1 MTDWSPND
9 PDAVNVYYDLAAWT
23 PDQQAELTEAL
34 AEAGI
39 PHGWDGTELVVPE
52 ARELEVDALFEV
64 LETQLGIASTDTPAT
79 AAATVTPALAS
90 GEPLTEYELEG
101 WSVADRQLLT
111 ESLITAR
118 IPHRWEGATLVVP
131 TPAEEAVDELLDE
144 VEGGEVVTMPS
155 GDVEAAAG
163 VELLDAFFT
172 AGDRLA
178 RDPLDADGL
187 QALLRAL
194 DAADVAAPPPGVML
208 SVWREACNLADLL
221 ADALAGSDQPD
232 ELAAIALAERLRD
245 TIRPSV

>member
-39 PHGWDGTELVVPE
+39 PHGWEGTELVVPE
-52 ARELEVDALFEV
+52 ELEVEVDALFEV
-64 LETQLGIASTDTPAT
+64 LEAKLGIDS
-79 AAATVTPALAS
+79 AAGPVTPAAELRG

-101 WSVADRQLLT
+101 WSVADRQILT
-111 ESLITAR
+111 ESLIAAR
-118 IPHRWEGATLVVP
+118 IPHRWEDATLLVP

-144 VEGGEVVTMPS
+144 VEGGEIVTMPT
-155 GDVEAAAG
+155 GDVEAATGAE
-163 VELLDAFFT
+163 VLDAFFT

-187 QALLRAL
+187 EALLRAL
-194 DAADVAAPPPGVML
+194 DAADPAAPPPGVML
-208 SVWREACNLADLL
+208 GAWRDACGLADLL
-221 ADALAGSDQPD
+221 ADALAGSERPD

>member
-1 MTDWSPND
+1 MTEWSPND

-23 PDQQAELTEAL
+23 PDQQAELAEAL

-39 PHGWDGTELVVPE
+39 PHGWEGTELVVPE
-52 ARELEVDALFEV
+52 ERELEVDALFEV
-64 LETQLGIASTDTPAT
+64 LETQLGIGSPEAPAT
-79 AAATVTPALAS
+79 PPPEVS
-90 GEPLTEYELEG
+90 DGEPLTEYELEG

-118 IPHRWEGATLVVP
+118 IPHRWEGATLLVP
-131 TPAEEAVDELLDE
+131 TAAEEAVDELLDE
-144 VEGGEVVTMPS
+144 VEGGEIVTMPS
-155 GDVEAAAG
+155 GDLEAVAG

-187 QALLRAL
+187 EALLRAL
-194 DAADVAAPPPGVML
+194 DAADPGVPPPGVML
-208 SVWREACNLADLL
+208 GVWRDACSLADLL

>member
-1 MTDWSPND
+1 MTDWSPTD

-23 PDQQAELTEAL
+23 PDQQAELAEAL

-39 PHGWDGTELVVPE
+39 PHGWEGSELVVPDE
-52 ARELEVDALFEV
+52 LELEVDALFEV
-64 LETQLGIASTDTPAT
+64 LEAQLGIDA
-79 AAATVTPALAS
+79 AS
-90 GEPLTEYELEG
+90 GPVLTSADLVAGEPVTEYELEG

-118 IPHRWEGATLVVP
+118 VPHRWDGATLVVP
-131 TPAEEAVDELLDE
+131 TAAEEAVDELLDE
-144 VEGGEVVTMPS
+144 VEGGEIVTMPT
-155 GDVEAAAG
+155 DDADAAAG
-163 VELLDAFFT
+163 MELLDDFFT

-194 DAADVAAPPPGVML
+194 DAADPAVPPPGVML
-208 SVWREACNLADLL
+208 GTWRDACGLADLL
-221 ADALAGSDQPD
+221 ADALAGADQPD
-232 ELAAIALAERLRD
+232 ELAAISLAERLRD